1 MSKTVTIIIALV
13 VVVVSAVFSP
23 TVSAQQ
29 YPNVANVKAFSA
41 GANFM
46 SLPGYLRYLIHQ
58 QTGQWLTWGEA
69 ARVVKQQT
77 GQ

>member
-1 MSKTVTIIIALV
+1 MSKTITIIIALV
-13 VVVVSAVFSP
+13 VGSAVFSP

-46 SLPGYLRYLIHQ
+46 SLPGYLRYLVHQ
-58 QTGQWLTWGEA
+58 RAGQWLSLVEA
-69 ARVVKQQT
+69 ARVVKQQK

>member
-1 MSKTVTIIIALV
+1 MLKTIAIVIALG
-13 VVVVSAVFSP
+13 VVSAVFSP

-29 YPNVANVKAFSA
+29 YPNVANVKAFTA

-46 SLPGYLRYLIHQ
+46 SLPGYLRYLVHQ
-58 QTGQWLTWGEA
+58 KTGQWLSLFEA